1 MSKPRPSLWSDPS
14 AISRYAIAV
23 SSVAIAIVVAEIL
36 TRLLHT
42 EPIASSMLCAVI
54 FAAWFGFGP
63 GLLAIA
69 ASLFAFHY
77 YLVPPINSFAL
88 KHDIFAV
95 DIAEVPRL
103 TLFSITS
110 LFVNFISWAQRS
122 AKEAALRAE
131 AKAAQAEREIRLVA
145 DTIPALVWSA
155 LPDGAVEYFNQRW
168 LTYTGLTLEQ
178 ARGWGF
184 IDAYHPEDRTS
195 VRNLTSVG
203 ISHAASANDLK
214 TEARLR
220 GVDGKYRWFLG
231 RAMALRDEAGNIVRW
246 YGTAIDIEDRKR
258 AEDAL
263 RRSEAYLAEAQRLS
277 ATGSFGWR
285 VTSGDVVWSEE
296 TYRIFGFDQAVK
308 PTMDLVLQR
317 VHPDDR
323 ELFRH
328 ELNRVAEGNHDFDVE
343 HRLLMPNGLVK
354 YFHVRSH
361 RVKSESDDE
370 EIVGAVMDITAARD
384 AREALHAAQ
393 AELAHVNRVTTMG
406 QLAASISH
414 EINQPITAVVTNA
427 SAGLQW
433 LAAQPPDL
441 GEARDAFD
449 RVIKAGNQAGKVTGR
464 IRALINKAPPRKDDL
479 EINEAILEVIALTH
493 GEVVKNGVSL
503 QTQLAAGLP
512 LVQGDKVQLQQVILN
527 LIINA
532 VEAMSDVSEGSRELL
547 IGTGKD
553 ASSAVLVAVQDS
565 GPGLSPE
572 GFERLFDPLYTT
584 KPGGMGMGL
593 SICRSIVEAHGG
605 RVWASRAAGP
615 GVTVQFTLPVGE
627 GPQQETALVGLR
639 AL

>member
-1 MSKPRPSLWSDPS
+1 
-14 AISRYAIAV
+14 
-23 SSVAIAIVVAEIL
+23 
-36 TRLLHT
+36 
-42 EPIASSMLCAVI
+42 MLCAVI

-69 ASLFAFHY
+69 LSLFAFHY

-88 KHDIFAV
+88 KHNIFAV
-95 DIAEVPRL
+95 DIAELPRL
-103 TLFSITS
+103 ALFSITS
-110 LFVNFISWAQRS
+110 LFVNFISLAQRS
-122 AKEAALRAE
+122 AKEAALQAE
-131 AKAAQAEREIRLVA
+131 AKAARAEREIRLVA
-145 DTIPALVWSA
+145 DTIPALIWSA

-168 LTYTGLTLEQ
+168 LTYTGLTLDK

-184 IDAYHPEDRTS
+184 IDAYHPDDRTA

-203 ISHAASANDLK
+203 MPHAASANDLK

-231 RAMALRDEAGNIVRW
+231 RAMALRDDAGNIVRW
-246 YGTAIDIEDRKR
+246 YGTAVDIEDRKR

-277 ATGSFGWR
+277 ATGTFGWT
-285 VTSGDVVWSEE
+285 VISGDIVWSEE
-296 TYRIFGFDQAVK
+296 TYRIFGLDRAVK
-308 PTMDLVLQR
+308 PTIDLVLQR

-323 ELFRH
+323 ELVRH
-328 ELNRVAEGNHDFDVE
+328 EINRVAEGNHDFDVE
-343 HRLLMPNGLVK
+343 HRLLMPDGLVK
-354 YFHVRSH
+354 YLHVRSH
-361 RVKSESDDE
+361 RVKCESGEE

-384 AREALHAAQ
+384 AQEALHAAQ

-406 QLAASISH
+406 QLAASIAH
-414 EINQPITAVVTNA
+414 EINQPITAIVTNA

-441 GEARDAFD
+441 EEVRDAFD
-449 RVIKAGNQAGKVTGR
+449 RVIKAGDQAGKVTGR
-464 IRALINKAPPRKDDL
+464 IRALIKNAPPRKDEL

-493 GEVVKNGVSL
+493 GELVKNGVSL
-503 QTQLAAGLP
+503 RTQLAAGLP
-512 LVQGDKVQLQQVILN
+512 LVQGDKVQLQQAILN

-532 VEAMSDVSEGSRELL
+532 VEAMSGVSEGSRELL

-553 ASSAVLVAVQDS
+553 AAGAVLVAVQDS

-572 GFERLFDPLYTT
+572 GFERLFDLFYTT
-584 KPGGMGMGL
+584 KPGGIGMGL

-605 RVWASRAAGP
+605 RVWASRTAGP

-627 GPQQETALVGLR
+627 GLQREATLAGLR
-639 AL
+639 AS